1 MDLEDKTEEVSASS
15 TMDDVLSFSEGL
27 VDEREQQLK
36 RPFKQHFNA
45 TVEMFGDRST
55 LTQIVMLLSCLR
67 TFIQQKQ
74 PAELKL
80 TIGKHLVSNDEFTF
94 SVNGQEIQQLKIDSG
109 STFEI
114 N

>member
-1 MDLEDKTEEVSASS
+1 MDIENIDVVSSN
-15 TMDDVLSFSEGL
+15 MDDVLSFSEEL
-27 VDEREQQLK
+27 IDEREKQLN

-55 LTQIVMLLSCLR
+55 LTQIVMLLAFIR

-80 TIGKHLVSNDEFTF
+80 SIGKHLVSNDEFTF
-94 SVNGQEIQQLKIDSG
+94 SVNGQEIQQLKADNKAIL
-109 STFEI
+109 EI